1 MTFAYFSILILLFL
15 NWFCSVYAKKVGGFS
30 FEANNAQPR
39 DFLAQTTGKA
49 ARAHAAQQNG
59 HEIFAPYAATVIIAH
74 ATGEASQA
82 VMNFWA
88 AVFILSRMA
97 FIWAYVQDKAM
108 LRSLIWTAG
117 FLAIVALFIAAF

>member
-1 MTFAYFSILILLFL
+1 MTFAYFSILIILFL
-15 NWFCSVYAKKVGGFS
+15 NLFCAAYAKKLGGFQI
-30 FEANNAQPR
+30 ADNKNPR
-39 DFLAQTTGKA
+39 DFLARTTGKA

-59 HEIFAPYAATVIIAH
+59 HEIFAPYAAAVIIAH

-97 FIWAYVQDKAM
+97 FIWAYVQNKAM